1 MQFLEKK
8 LIKVEKSL
16 NLKRDTQMN
25 KKMKMTE
32 TKIKRPWKT
41 PVVQEEDYKKTT
53 QTIAGPPP
61 PPSRPN
67 KS

>member
-1 MQFLEKK
+1 
-8 LIKVEKSL
+8 
-16 NLKRDTQMN
+16 MN
-25 KKMKMTE
+25 KKMKMNE

-41 PVVQEEDYKKTT
+41 PLVQEEDYKKT
-53 QTIAGPPP
+53 QFNGPPP

>member
-1 MQFLEKK
+1 
-8 LIKVEKSL
+8 
-16 NLKRDTQMN
+16 MN
-25 KKMKMTE
+25 E

-53 QTIAGPPP
+53 QFSGPPP
-61 PPSRPN
+61 PPSRPS